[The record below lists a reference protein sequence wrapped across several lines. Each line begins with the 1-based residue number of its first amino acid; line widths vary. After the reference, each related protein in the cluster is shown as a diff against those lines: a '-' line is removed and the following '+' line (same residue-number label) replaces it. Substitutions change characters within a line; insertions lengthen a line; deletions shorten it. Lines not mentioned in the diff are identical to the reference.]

1 MGTPYSAILTLI
13 VTAGVINLLMGIY
26 ALTGRSKVSMV
37 KTFVVFSLLS
47 AVYTFGSALELAA
60 GSLQEIVFWIKF
72 QYLGMPFLPPLNL
85 LMIMYFLGMDKYLN
99 RIVRIG
105 LFTIPAITLALVL
118 TNEAHH
124 LYYRDIVLRAD
135 TLTPKADLVAGPW
148 YIIAGAYTF
157 GCMIGG
163 AVLLLIY
170 WRRKRTYRFQ
180 LFTMLVGLLLPLF
193 GDFFYLGGATPDG
206 MDPIPVIMTVTSALY
221 MWALASRGLFHVVPI
236 ARDNLFESMRDGV
249 FVLDME
255 DRLVD
260 YNAAAS
266 EIMPELAAF
275 EIGQRLDRLWR
286 LHTDAGL
293 LKREMTDAGKASP
306 GDGSDIQ
313 EIPWKVGNRSYHYQ
327 VRTSVVR
334 NRGAQEA
341 GKLIVLI
348 DITERVRLQEQLR
361 QMAYYDGLTGV
372 YNRARFMSLG
382 AAMLN
387 DPESASEPTA
397 VVLFDIDH
405 FKRINDTYGHDIGDQ
420 ALLHIAELCRRA
432 LRPTDLF
439 ARYGGEEFAIAMP
452 GLTAERAEAAAH
464 RIRRELA
471 AQPLDVPG
479 GTLRMTASFGIAA
492 TEGVGG
498 KAERA
503 GDPTAMEADRA
514 TDTEAG
520 EKAERAVG
528 DIGRP
533 AGTVAIAQQS
543 AQLKLK
549 RLLKQA
555 DLALYAAKNG
565 GRDAVRVAGS
575 AEAV

>member
-13 VTAGVINLLMGIY
+13 VTAGVINMLMGIY

-85 LMIMYFLGMDKYLN
+85 LMIMYFLGMDKYLS

-105 LFTIPAITLALVL
+105 LFIVPAITLALVL

-170 WRRKRTYRFQ
+170 WGRKRTYRFQ
-180 LFTMLVGLLLPLF
+180 LFTMLVGLLLPLA
-193 GDFFYLGGATPDG
+193 GDFFYLGGVTPDG

-260 YNAAAS
+260 YNAAAA
-266 EIMPELAAF
+266 EIMPELAAS

-293 LKREMTDAGKASP
+293 LRRETADAGPIKREMTDDSLLKRVTDAEKTSP
-306 GDGSDIQ
+306 GDGSEIQ
-313 EIPWKVGNRSYHYQ
+313 EIPWTVGDQSYHYQ
-327 VRTSVVR
+327 VRTSVVHT
-334 NRGAQEA
+334 RGAQEA

-348 DITERVRLQEQLR
+348 DITQRVRLQEQLR
-361 QMAYYDGLTGV
+361 QMAYYDGLTGAF
-372 YNRARFMSLG
+372 NRARFMSLSM
-382 AAMLN
+382 AMLKET
-387 DPESASEPTA
+387 ESAGEPTA

-405 FKRINDTYGHDIGDQ
+405 FKRINDTYGHDVGDQ
-420 ALLHIAELCRRA
+420 ALLHIAELCRKA
-432 LRPTDLF
+432 LRPADLF
-439 ARYGGEEFAIAMP
+439 ARYGGEEFVMAMP
-452 GLTAERAEAAAH
+452 GLSAERAEAAAH

-479 GTLRMTASFGIAA
+479 GKLRMTASFGIAA
-492 TEGVGG
+492 TEGAEVGG
-498 KAERA
+498 TGATGA
-503 GDPTAMEADRA
+503 DEAA
-514 TDTEAG
+514 
-520 EKAERAVG
+520 K
-528 DIGRP
+528 
-533 AGTVAIAQQS
+533 
-543 AQLKLK
+543 LKLK

-555 DLALYAAKNG
+555 DLALYAAKNA
-565 GRDAVRVAGS
+565 GRDAVRLAKGDS
-575 AEAV
+575 ASA